1 MRNSQTSY
9 MTYVITYC
17 AHTQCAHTHIY
28 IYIYTHTHYI
38 HICTCHY
45 LVSLLFHCISMQISF
60 DISTNHSWLVLRCR
74 LRGAWWTTSGCQRFR
89 QLLVTCW
96 KFSSMIAHQGDD
108 FDIESLG
115 NLGNLNIES
124 CITQRWI
131 SLGRS
136 VSIIPPK
143 IPNIPIEWL
152 NSLCLGFV
160 HCRTGILTRRKRL
173 PECME
178 PWVWKSKISSSPDD
192 DNVHPPVQ
200 LTFLHSQA
208 CHSLMALFSVHLSVG
223 EAPFSLVD
231 VPFSWSNPS
240 FCWSQSKFWLI
251 RFHLVGGLEHFL
263 FFPFS
268 WECHHPNWRT
278 HIFRRGR
285 YSTTNQPF
293 FCSVISHLCRIAYE
307 SGHRSPEPPRG
318 PRCDL
323 RSLLARAPR
332 RRPLDAGG
340 FWVPPFLVN
349 NGDLMVI

>member
-1 MRNSQTSY
+1 MAELFR
-9 MTYVITYC
+9 
-17 AHTQCAHTHIY
+17 
-28 IYIYTHTHYI
+28 
-38 HICTCHY
+38 
-45 LVSLLFHCISMQISF
+45 LVNYDNLP
-60 DISTNHSWLVLRCR
+60 R
-74 LRGAWWTTSGCQRFR
+74 
-89 QLLVTCW
+89 
-96 KFSSMIAHQGDD
+96 SMIAHQGDD

-124 CITQRWI
+124 CITERWI

-136 VSIIPPK
+136 VSIISQK

-160 HCRTGILTRRKRL
+160 HCRTGVLTRRKRL

-240 FCWSQSKFWLI
+240 FCWLQSKFWLI

-268 WECHHPNWRT
+268 WEWNNIPT
-278 HIFRRGR
+278 DELLFFGGVET
-285 YSTTNQPF
+285 TTNQPF
-293 FCSVISHLCRIAYE
+293 FCSVNLPPLSYRLWV
-307 SGHRSPEPPRG
+307 RSPEVPQGPGSWPPLVASELPDEG
-318 PRCDL
+318 
-323 RSLLARAPR
+323 R
-332 RRPLDAGG
+332 RRLEDFGYH
-340 FWVPPFLVN
+340 FWRPPFLVN
-349 NGDLMVI
+349 NLR